1 CTALDVLGL
10 LWQSAPRLFRK
21 STAGFESA
29 QRVTNETVS
38 ALGQVTILAARLLGA
53 QRVDLFHREGPP
65 PVQFELCLDQPVR
78 LLLWGPDSK
87 DSPSFRYQLGAVMLS
102 TQRDYALLHGLEPA
116 EMEEWLEAVLA
127 AFGPPGRIRS
137 SAPRVVQLAER
148 LWEGVP
154 SSAQRLLR

>member
-1 CTALDVLGL
+1 VMLDPGRVPAAPSLVHQLVQPDALLSLVRGSPCTALDVLGL

-87 DSPSFRYQLGAVMLS
+87 DSPSFRYQLG
-102 TQRDYALLHGLEPA
+102 
-116 EMEEWLEAVLA
+116 
-127 AFGPPGRIRS
+127 
-137 SAPRVVQLAER
+137 
-148 LWEGVP
+148 
-154 SSAQRLLR
+154 